1 MRSFVWWMAYR
12 QVFSRQTKAGL
23 LFMTLASMLGITIGI
38 SALVVTLSVMGGF
51 ERELREKIFFGLPH
65 LEIMNKKAAAGISMK
80 DHPLAD
86 FAQELS
92 GLAEIGVYIK
102 SDVIAKNLDQ
112 YASVTVLGL
121 DPRKSHDIWGIKRS
135 LEGDKSF
142 ESMLISHHGEVAPA
156 VVGVDLAANF
166 DLFVGQR
173 FSIISPHSNIS
184 GFLAGERLS
193 HEYVVAGIFRTGRED
208 LDGSYVVTN
217 LGSARQFMHDYEP
230 SLDVG
235 EYVSGIAATFHDP
248 NDVDAIGNDQAL
260 LSQFSHLSWKQVNK
274 SLLIALMLEKI
285 AMSVVLFLIVLVAV
299 FSLSGTVMMTVYH
312 KKTQIALLRG
322 LGMSW
327 QDISKV
333 FMAHGS
339 IIGVVG
345 ISFGLF
351 MGLMVCLFIQKVG
364 VVDLP
369 QGLYSLQK
377 LPVKFLFKEYIL
389 ISLGAFLLTVMAS
402 VYPAYIAGRQDPG
415 EGLRY

>member
-1 MRSFVWWMAYR
+1 
-12 QVFSRQTKAGL
+12 
-23 LFMTLASMLGITIGI
+23 MTFASMLGITIGI

-65 LEIMNKKAAAGISMK
+65 LEIMNKKAAAGISLK
-80 DHPLAD
+80 DYPLAD
-86 FAQELS
+86 FVQELS

-121 DPRKSHDIWGIKRS
+121 DPRKPHDIWGIRRS
-135 LEGDKSF
+135 LRGDKSF

-193 HEYVVAGIFRTGRED
+193 YEYVVAGIFKTGRED
-208 LDGSYVVTN
+208 LDGTYVVTN
-217 LGSARQFMHDYEP
+217 LGSARKFMHDYEP
-230 SLDVG
+230 SLDSG
-235 EYVSGIAATFHDP
+235 EYVSGIAVTFHDP
-248 NDVDAIGNDQAL
+248 NDVDDVDKVTDGPSL
-260 LSQFSHLSWKQVNK
+260 LSQFSQLSWKQVNK

-345 ISFGLF
+345 IGAGLF
-351 MGLMVCLFIQKVG
+351 MGLLVCLFIQKVG